1 MIKVYSK
8 DGCPFCVR
16 AKNLLVA
23 HGLEFEEVRI
33 DLDHDARKFLLMQG
47 HKSVPQLYVD
57 ETLLVEGG
65 FNGLAGLSVA
75 DIEERISEI
84 NGN

>member
-16 AKNLLVA
+16 AKNLLDA
-23 HGLEFEEVRI
+23 HGIEFEEVRI
-33 DLDHDARKFLLMQG
+33 DLDHEARKFLLMHG
-47 HKSVPQLYVD
+47 HKSVPQLYVG
-57 ETLLVEGG
+57 ETLLVEDG
-65 FNGLAGLSVA
+65 FQGLAGLTA
-75 DIEERISEI
+75 DEVKERIEEI